1 MSTKV
6 LWVFYIAGAASTL
19 LIKYLSYCYH
29 GHRMGKSFLAN
40 TREWFLEATVANAVS
55 WTTSLT
61 NIAIAW
67 TIGRIYINKLAIWDV
82 LGSLPLDNSLS
93 FLLGILA
100 EVAAP
105 NAMKWVL
112 AKFPGGAQ

>member
-1 MSTKV
+1 
-6 LWVFYIAGAASTL
+6 
-19 LIKYLSYCYH
+19 
-29 GHRMGKSFLAN
+29 MGKPWLAS

-67 TIGRIYINKLAIWDV
+67 TIGRIYINKLAIWDT

-105 NAMKWVL
+105 NAMKWIM
-112 AKFPGGAQ
+112 AKFPGGGQ